1 MNFEYTKMQGLGN
14 DFIIID
20 NRDKNF
26 TPKKLEKI
34 AKRLCTRRISIGA
47 DGFMVVENSDL
58 ADFKMRFY
66 NADGSIGE
74 MCGNGARC
82 IVRYADINNIARG
95 KVKIETTSGIVEGEV
110 IDNRKVSVK
119 LNNPTLIEKEMSF
132 KYQKQN
138 LSVSYVELGDP
149 PLPHCMIEY
158 KNLQNTSV
166 DDLVDIAKNLRFWE
180 KFPKGA
186 NVNFYEIV
194 NGEYILVKTYER
206 GVEGFTLACGTGSAS
221 TALVAYIKSQ
231 ITRDLIRVEVPG
243 GVLDVKV
250 IKDGNTWNLHL
261 VGDTNIISKGI
272 VLDEELRI
280 GDE

>member
-26 TPKKLEKI
+26 TPKNLEQI

-47 DGFMVVENSDL
+47 DGIMVVESSDL

-82 IVRYADINNIARG
+82 IVRYADINNVARG
-95 KVKIETTSGIVEGEV
+95 KIKIETTSGIVEGEV
-110 IDNRKVSVK
+110 IENREVSVK
-119 LNNPTLIEKEMSF
+119 LNNPTLIDLDKDF
-132 KYQKQN
+132 KYKDKEF
-138 LSVSYVELGDP
+138 SVSYVELGDP
-149 PLPHCMIEY
+149 PLPHCIIEY
-158 KNLQNTSV
+158 KSLANTKE
-166 DDLVDIAKNLRFWE
+166 DGLLDIARTLRFWE

-194 NGEYILVKTYER
+194 DGEYILVKTYER

-243 GVLDVKV
+243 GVLNVEV
-250 IKDGNTWNLHL
+250 IKDGDNWNLHL
-261 VGDTNIISKGI
+261 IGDTNIISKGI
-272 VLDEELRI
+272 VLDEDLRI